1 MKNISKIISICILV
15 CGSVTMANAF
25 SLFGLVSS
33 SDEMKK
39 TSEVHNL
46 AVAEVKTPTQVSRIS
61 RYTTQVEGIA
71 SNKID
76 LLQQNIS
83 ISFSPSIITI
93 KDAIE
98 QLLQNSGYRLEPSDT
113 QTIYTQTMLANVLPA
128 TQRSFQNA
136 TLKQILLALTG
147 NNFQIVDDPV
157 RRIITF
163 KILPTVKA
171 IYLNQG
177 TQNG

>member
-1 MKNISKIISICILV
+1 MRNISKVASVCVLV
-15 CGSVTMANAF
+15 ASSVTMGNAF
-25 SLFGLVSS
+25 SLFGWFGS
-33 SDEMKK
+33 SDEKK
-39 TSEVHNL
+39 ETPKVHKL
-46 AVAEVKTPTQVSRIS
+46 AVAQVKSPAQVSRIS
-61 RYTTQVEGIA
+61 RYTTQEEIIA
-71 SNKID
+71 NNKID

-83 ISFSPSIITI
+83 ISFSPSVITI
-93 KDAIE
+93 KDAID
-98 QLLQNSGYRLEPSDT
+98 QLLQNSGYRLEPTDS

-147 NNFQIVDDPV
+147 NNFQVVDDPV

-163 KILPTVKA
+163 KILPTIKA
-171 IYLNQG
+171 VYINQG